1 MSDAARAEGRGGT
14 AGGLALALGLL
25 WLPVLWRLSAAW
37 SIAPEQAFGW
47 TVPLLAAALFMERAR
62 RRPAPVPLSAGAR
75 AGLIGGLAAMLLAL
89 PVLLTVLEA
98 NPLWPLA
105 QWTAWLAAVAA
116 TLTVLALA
124 GGARWAGYFAFPV
137 LFSGTALAWPTI
149 VSNNLVQML
158 VALNAGLA
166 AETVSA
172 LGHPAVVHG
181 AVIELAH
188 GFVGIDEA
196 CSGLRSL
203 QAIWMVGW
211 FGGEL
216 LRLRAVRRVALVFGA
231 VLAALTANWLRTTA
245 LTWLAAAHGTAAS
258 EHWHDRAGTLELI
271 GALGAVAA
279 LGWWLARGAKPAE
292 RAKNVAAW
300 PRLPRGVALALML
313 GVAVA
318 AAAPEAW
325 YRSHEGGERIQWQ
338 LAAAGDGW
346 EPYEV
351 PARTKEILQASTT
364 AGLRRSGPD
373 GAPAY
378 ALAVTWDDDVA
389 SAAAAEWHDPTICLP
404 AAGATVEGPL
414 AMCPVEI
421 AGVNV
426 DFTEAVFV
434 EGTRRQRVFY
444 CHWDAWLGRAR
455 APVAPDMADVPA
467 WRLERVAAG
476 RRRGDAAYLALVV
489 PVADEAAARAWL
501 REWAPRIFH
510 RK

>member
-1 MSDAARAEGRGGT
+1 MSDATRAVRGG
-14 AGGLALALGLL
+14 AGGLALGLALL
-25 WLPVLWRLSAAW
+25 WLPVLWRLRVAW
-37 SIAPEQAFGW
+37 NIAPEQAFGW

-62 RRPAPVPLSAGAR
+62 RRPAPSTPSAGGR
-75 AGLIGGLAAMLLAL
+75 AGLATGLGAVLLTL

-105 QWTAWLAAVAA
+105 QWTVWLAAVGA
-116 TLTVLALA
+116 TLAVLALA

-137 LFSGTALAWPTI
+137 LFSATALTWPTI

-188 GFVGIDEA
+188 GYVGIDEA

-216 LRLRAVRRVALVFGA
+216 LRLSAVRRLALVAGA
-231 VLAALTANWLRTTA
+231 LLAALTANWLRTTA
-245 LTWLAAAHGTAAS
+245 LTWLAAARGVAAS

-279 LGWWLARGAKPAE
+279 LGWWLARKSKPAE
-292 RAKNVAAW
+292 RTESAVAW
-300 PRLPRGVALALML
+300 PRLQRGVVLALIV
-313 GVAVA
+313 GAVVA
-318 AAAPEAW
+318 ATGPEGW
-325 YRSHEGGERIQWQ
+325 YRWHEGGARVQWQ

-351 PARTKEILQASTT
+351 PARTKEVLQASTT
-364 AGLRRSGPD
+364 AGLQRSGPD

-378 ALAVTWDDDVA
+378 ALAVTWEDDVA

-404 AAGATVEGPL
+404 ASGATVEGAL
-414 AMCPVEI
+414 ATCPVVI
-421 AGVNV
+421 DGVNV
-426 DFTEAVFV
+426 DFSEAVFV
-434 EGTRRQRVFY
+434 EGARRQRVFY
-444 CHWDAWLGRAR
+444 CHWDAWLGHAR
-455 APVAPDMADVPA
+455 APVAPDMVDVPA

-501 REWAPRIFH
+501 REWAPRIFI